1 MFKDQTC
8 KKGEVWL
15 GNDRSMSSSPKPIN
29 HGLTRGRC
37 WLITESCS
45 RIELEHDL
53 KMNRDDEGGSVVGDR
68 RDLTADRRHR
78 GREAPRRMKTTAVDE
93 ARRGSEYSGGQ
104 FGESRCLWC
113 DGEISVMF

>member
-8 KKGEVWL
+8 KKEKFGLETI
-15 GNDRSMSSSPKPIN
+15 DMSSSPKPTN
-29 HGLTRGRC
+29 HGLTGGRC

-68 RDLTADRRHR
+68 R
-78 GREAPRRMKTTAVDE
+78 G
-93 ARRGSEYSGGQ
+93 GSPS
-104 FGESRCLWC
+104 SR
-113 DGEISVMF
+113 